1 MTKIQITKK
10 IGFAFFLTATA
21 LGAGGVFAQSLQ
33 DDATADADSISATS
47 SDLTAEA
54 ARPKAALPTL
64 RWTTP
69 VGYDTGIKTKIAIR
83 NGFIVE
89 VHKSQSTWSN
99 AIWYHI
105 GKLDHDGGTVTWG
118 ASHKLG
124 YEGDWPAVALSKE
137 GYVIFTWSTY
147 YNTDGSDLAYRVGTV
162 NLNGDV
168 NQTID
173 FKKKGEIYDTGY
185 HGSISINRQGVIAE
199 AHEGGRSLFYRL
211 GHLTNPSAGDL
222 TITWDT
228 GKKGVKYD
236 SGVDPQVSINDSYQL
251 VDVHGVR
258 NESLLHYIRA
268 SVHSNIIDFSSDHPR
283 YDNNAIRPGVVLR
296 DDGALVE
303 VHQSGTKAHY
313 RTGELAANSALITW
327 SAGEPIYPSK
337 LLVFGYSPAVASD
350 GNDVIATWADEEN
363 ALIYAV
369 ATLP

>member
-10 IGFAFFLTATA
+10 IGFASFLTATVFCA
-21 LGAGGVFAQSLQ
+21 SGAFARSLQ
-33 DDATADADSISATS
+33 DDATADAESISATR

-64 RWTTP
+64 QWTAP

-89 VHKSQSTWSN
+89 VHKSQYTYSN
-99 AIWYHI
+99 EIWYHI
-105 GKLDHDGGTVTWG
+105 GKLDHDSGTVTWG
-118 ASHKLG
+118 RSRKLG
-124 YEGDWPAVALSKE
+124 YEGDWPTIALSKE
-137 GYVIFTWSTY
+137 GYVIFTWSTFY
-147 YNTDGSDLAYRVGTV
+147 IQHDSDLAYRVGTV

-173 FKKKGEIYDTGY
+173 FKQKGEIYDSGY

-199 AHEGGRSLFYRL
+199 AHEGGNSLFYRL
-211 GHLTNPSAGDL
+211 GHLTNPAGGDF

-251 VDVHGVR
+251 VELHGVR
-258 NESLLHYIRA
+258 NESMLHYIRA

-283 YDNNAIRPGVVLR
+283 YDNNAVRPGVVLR

-303 VHQSGTKAHY
+303 VHQSGSKPHY
-313 RTGELAANSALITW
+313 RTGELAANSARITW
-327 SAGEPIYPSK
+327 SAGESIVPPSQ
-337 LLVFGYSPAVASD
+337 LVLGYSPAVASD
-350 GNDVIATWADEEN
+350 GNEVIATWADEN
-363 ALIYAV
+363 HNLIYAV
-369 ATLP
+369 TTLP